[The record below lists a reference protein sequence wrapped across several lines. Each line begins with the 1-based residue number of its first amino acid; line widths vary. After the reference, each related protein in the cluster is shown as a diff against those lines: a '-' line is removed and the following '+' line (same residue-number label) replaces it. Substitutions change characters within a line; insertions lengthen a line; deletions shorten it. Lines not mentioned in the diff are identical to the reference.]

1 MSMRLSISCIG
12 LHFSRKPTF
21 NVTNLLHSVGMSNR
35 NHNGTSCTKRYPY
48 FFQGY
53 SLKPHYNDRS
63 SQHAIKHIK
72 WIFAY
77 YHGWVELQPPP
88 RWHEVAISERR
99 SFKNLELA
107 TAQKDNYCSRPRA
120 LPESGLWPNVPSRTC
135 KIQLQNQRGTS
146 IARGESPQK
155 RLRAT

>member
-72 WIFAY
+72 WIFIHREDTRKDDQTHDHA
-77 YHGWVELQPPP
+77 HPIPSHTCCARTGSTMCNPIRDRRRQGADQQ
-88 RWHEVAISERR
+88 RRR
-99 SFKNLELA
+99 S
-107 TAQKDNYCSRPRA
+107 TAQPVSH
-120 LPESGLWPNVPSRTC
+120 
-135 KIQLQNQRGTS
+135 
-146 IARGESPQK
+146 
-155 RLRAT
+155 LRKGPKTAGVD

>member
-99 SFKNLELA
+99 SFKNLEPT
-107 TAQKDNYCSRPRA
+107 TAQKDTSA
-120 LPESGLWPNVPSRTC
+120 LLKQSLNQGCGRTTRNGC
-135 KIQLQNQRGTS
+135 AIC
-146 IARGESPQK
+146 
-155 RLRAT
+155 